1 MSLKKSNFRTNETLL
16 LICFYF
22 VLTLITIN
30 QYLIVPNY
38 EVVRKEFGINQ
49 ILVGLIST
57 SYLFAITISVLFWG
71 YYTDKLNRIKLLVFG
86 MIISIFFLIMI
97 YFSNNYW
104 QLIIFMIGIAVGNGA
119 CYPIG
124 FSIINDLTKPEKRST
139 TFAWWSIVIGIGS
152 GLGVIIGGI
161 VVNWRVPF
169 LYMII
174 PNAVLII
181 ILLFLKEPQ
190 RGGKE
195 FAVDSST
202 DLSYYAYSYK
212 IERSD
217 IKKLLKKKSVLYLI
231 LQGFLSAIPIGIVS
245 FWVIALYIREYNMS
259 KDTASFS
266 SIIIFL
272 GMLFGSYIFGI
283 IGDKKFIKDRQAR
296 VKICIWTTILSIPLW
311 ILVFLFPF
319 ETSPN
324 VTLLQLFLIPL
335 AIFMFI
341 MGIIA
346 STVNEGGYPNKFSI
360 LGDITLPEHRG
371 TAMGMYNF
379 SANLGIGI
387 SPLIGGILAYIFG
400 YSLRIAIMIGFF
412 FWIPVIILFVFIK
425 KSIENDIQEISDTLK
440 TRQNE
445 LS

>member
-30 QYLIVPNY
+30 PYLIVPNY
-38 EVVRKEFGINQ
+38 EVIRKEFGINQ

-71 YYTDKLNRIKLLVFG
+71 YYTDKLNRIKLLIFG

-104 QLIIFMIGIAVGNGA
+104 QLIIFMIGIAVGNSA

-124 FSIINDLTKPEKRST
+124 FSIINDLTKPEKRAT
-139 TFAWWSIVIGIGS
+139 TFAWWSIAIGIGS

-161 VVNWRVPF
+161 VINWRVPF

-181 ILLFLKEPQ
+181 ILLFLKEPR
-190 RGGKE
+190 RGGRE

-202 DLSYYAYSYK
+202 NLSYYAYSYK

-231 LQGFLSAIPIGIVS
+231 LQGFFSVIPIGIVS
-245 FWVIALYIREYNMS
+245 FWVITLYIREYNMS

-272 GMLFGSYIFGI
+272 GMLFGSYIFGM
-283 IGDKKFIKDRQAR
+283 IGDKKFVKDRQAR
-296 VKICIWTTILSIPLW
+296 VKICIWTTILCIPLW

-324 VTLLQLFLIPL
+324 VTILQLFLIPL

-341 MGIIA
+341 MGIFA
-346 STVNEGGYPNKFSI
+346 SAVNEGGNPNKFSI

-371 TAMGMYNF
+371 TVMGMYNF
-379 SANLGIGI
+379 SVNLGIGI
-387 SPLIGGILAYIFG
+387 SPLIGGILSYLLG
-400 YSLRIAIMIGFF
+400 YSLRIVIMIGFF
-412 FWIPVIILFVFIK
+412 FWIPTIILFVFIK